1 MISLTDSR
9 DRSDPGD
16 ETIRKFR
23 YQHAYGVILAILMM
37 NKARPYRAIWCEQHE
52 DFLAKREDGLFEA
65 FQVKTRKPETGAWK
79 ISDEAFV
86 KSLRRF
92 LAIDSAYPALVCS
105 FHFVSNTEH
114 SSSTEKRSVHL
125 SPIFL
130 KNAILAAT
138 TRADLSGSPL
148 KGFNLLQSQLGYDA
162 DALFSVLKRVEL
174 VHGPTERAFEDEICQ
189 THLPSLDL
197 CKGLSA
203 ESLANILDALIA
215 RIGLASSLYSSDP
228 QRNCVGVTA
237 IGEEDPYLQAKR
249 ITASDA
255 TLVLQDCLY
264 TGVQYPDELATLSLA
279 PTRESR
285 TVLKKKLEAGGLGAH
300 FEAMRRKALTAQYAL
315 LDLGTRAG
323 NGRKL
328 QAQVENVVFSE
339 CDEAYLRARF
349 QSEIFG
355 ALMLLDLQE
364 RLKRVAATEAIK
376 VERQPYEV
384 LIGVAGL
391 LCDDCQVWWSE
402 QFSLEGS
409 T

>member
-37 NKARPYRAIWCEQHE
+37 NKARQYRAIWCEHHE
-52 DFLAKREDGLFEA
+52 DFLVERDDDLFEA

-86 KSLRRF
+86 KSMRRF
-92 LAIDSAYPALVCS
+92 LTIDSENPDNIRHFY
-105 FHFVSNTEH
+105 FVSNAEH
-114 SSSTEKRSVHL
+114 SNSAETKSVHL
-125 SPIFL
+125 SPIKL
-130 KNAILAAT
+130 KKAILAAAA
-138 TRADLSGSPL
+138 RADLLGSPL
-148 KGFNLLQSQLGYDA
+148 KGFNLLQSQLSCDA
-162 DALFSVLKRVEL
+162 DVLFSVLQRLEL
-174 VHGPTERAFEDEICQ
+174 VHGPTERAFEDELCQ

-203 ESLANILDALIA
+203 DSLARILNALIA
-215 RIGLASSLYSSDP
+215 RIELASSLYSADP
-228 QRNCVGVTA
+228 QRNCAGVTA
-237 IGEEDPYLQAKR
+237 LGEEDPYLQAKR
-249 ITASDA
+249 ITANEIS
-255 TLVLQDCLY
+255 LVLQDSLY
-264 TGVQYPDELATLSLA
+264 MGVQYPEELATLSLDA
-279 PTRESR
+279 ARVCR

-315 LDLGTRAG
+315 IDLGTRAG

-339 CDEAYLRARF
+339 CDEAYLRAKS

-364 RLKRVAATEAIK
+364 RLMRVATTQPLK
-376 VERQPYEV
+376 VDRQPYEV
-384 LIGVAGL
+384 LVGVAGL

-402 QFSLEGS
+402 HFSLEDS
-409 T
+409 S